1 MTSLL
6 ALMANAA
13 LAAEPAPVRALAG
26 VAWSP
31 IDTGALALQ
40 ATGSFSGTLAGELDG
55 ILVPP
60 LRGYGGVKKGPWAA
74 LGALSVVSVDSTRV
88 TDTTSRRAVGA
99 LRLELEGRRALGHA
113 SEARPVGFF
122 VGGAVHGNVP
132 LVTLTDEAW
141 TEQEATDAEDTVA
154 DLRRRVGGGGASV
167 LGGATVPLVR
177 DGEGR
182 AALSLGMRA
191 GLSVHARAGATTEDG
206 SAVVVVLPQTAL
218 LLEWGR

>member
-1 MTSLL
+1 MMGVL
-6 ALMANAA
+6 ALLTNAA
-13 LAAEPAPVRALAG
+13 LAAEPSPVRAVAG
-26 VAWSP
+26 LAWSP
-31 IDTGALALQ
+31 TDTGALALQ
-40 ATGSFSGTLAGELDG
+40 ASGSFSGTLAGELDG

-60 LRGYGGVKKGPWAA
+60 LRPYAGVKRGPWTA
-74 LGALSVVSVDSTRV
+74 LGGLSVVSVDSTRV
-88 TDTTSRRAVGA
+88 TETTSRRAVGA
-99 LRLELEGRRALGHA
+99 LRLELEGRRTLGRA
-113 SEARPVGFF
+113 SEAQPVGFF

-154 DLRRRVGGGGASV
+154 DLRRRVGGGGASL
-167 LGGATVPLVR
+167 LGGATVPLLR

-191 GLSVHARAGATTEDG
+191 GLRAHARAGATTEDG
-206 SAVVVVLPQTAL
+206 SAVVVVLPEAAV